1 MSRFQNIYHSI
12 LKENM
17 MAVDILG
24 SNSDKPYDTSDVRT
38 PKIFGTLTRKGKLK
52 KKKAK

>member
-1 MSRFQNIYHSI
+1 MSRFKNIYDSI

-24 SNSDKPYDTSDVRT
+24 GNSDKPYDTSDVRT
-38 PKIFGTLTRKGKLK
+38 PKVLGSFTRNGKLK
-52 KKKAK
+52 KKRSK